1 MSGQADGSVIV
12 DTELNSEGFKAG
24 SAELLAAI
32 KSLSNEVKTL
42 GKVLKDTFSS
52 NQGVTATDSKVQALE
67 ATITSLRAEVQ
78 SLKTQLS
85 ELQEKFDNLGGAKTA
100 ETPIDGIAESAQK
113 ADGEVAELQARIKEL
128 EGTISGLQS
137 QFAEALEDPMDV
149 RFDTSAAEAQISS
162 LESRIE
168 ELEAKLQQAQMGTA
182 GSATPTGANVNL
194 NTAAGT
200 RSSFERQIESV
211 NSSVERLELNF
222 QRAMSGSESSITA
235 FNTKADALESK
246 IASLRQ
252 QLDKLGQVKIP
263 TDQYKALESTVTRL
277 EGKLGQLVNRQDKM
291 SAMGVSESSKQ
302 WRSLQYEIDETIRKL
317 SVANGQMSVLRG
329 SGQAYTIGA
338 DTAQYQH
345 LSSVLSQA
353 SSRLAEMR
361 TALSGTSG
369 PITKLASG
377 ARSVFQWIAK
387 AAATLGGKFMSGVSK
402 AVAGMKKLASS
413 ERGLRRPLSSLTS
426 SVLRLGPALLMA
438 RGMMGILRKA
448 VSAYIAENEKLSSTL
463 SACWSGIGNLL
474 GPIISR
480 VISLVATAVA
490 YITKFLSLLGFV
502 GSSTKKAI
510 SGAGGAA
517 EKETEKLHR
526 QLASFDELN
535 ILQREEDTSGGGGG
549 VEEAELPD
557 VTLPDWVEQMVEQL
571 KAGNWAEAA
580 TILTDELNR
589 MVDSVDW
596 AGLGDK
602 LAYGLNGAL
611 TFLATAITT
620 FDWYRLGEGIG
631 EFLNSVIHGVDWANL
646 GIVLGWKFIA
656 LIEGL
661 GGLFAT
667 LDWRGLGKALSDC
680 FMGLWNAI
688 DWELAA
694 KTLSDGLI
702 GVLNALS
709 SALAGLDWQQVAR
722 DIVTFISSIDYSGIL
737 VALGEA
743 LAAALV
749 GLSTLLFE
757 LIAAAW
763 REVMDWWKQVAYE
776 DGHFTIEGLLQGI
789 LDALGDIFSWIW
801 TNIAEPII
809 NAFKT
814 AFGIA
819 SPSTVMMEI
828 GDFLVQGLLLGIQ
841 TAWESL
847 ITWLSEAFLRITET
861 VTLWATNTK
870 MQFDL
875 WVADVKTTLT
885 TWAANTKQTVTDWVA
900 NTKTSIATWASETK
914 ASVSAWASDVKSK
927 ISSCASNIYSTI
939 SSKVSQ
945 IRSTVASGFAA
956 AKNTMVSNMQ
966 SAMATIKSQNWYSVG
981 SAICNGI
988 ANGIKAGWN
997 WLKNLVSS
1005 VARSLLSAAK
1015 SALGIHSP
1023 SRLFRDQIG
1032 LNIGYGV
1039 GEGIEAS
1046 EGSVLDSVC
1055 AVADAIADEFRSNQY
1070 QIDGVI
1076 SNAEIDNTMN
1086 GFADKVAD
1094 SFATLM
1100 DRMQAIAESIS
1111 FKAPEV
1117 SLGTVVPVSVPAAVA
1132 ASDTD
1137 SAAEALQE
1145 KIDIAMEDFIQ
1156 SNIAGHEATVAV
1168 LREILEAVLG
1178 IEIGDDVIGKAAA
1191 RYNRRMNFV
1200 KGGSSG

>member
-1 MSGQADGSVIV
+1 MAGQADGSIIV

-42 GKVLKDTFSS
+42 GQVLKDTFSS

-78 SLKTQLS
+78 SLKTQLT

-113 ADGEVAELQARIKEL
+113 ADSEVAELQARIKEL
-128 EGTISGLQS
+128 EGTISGLQAK
-137 QFAEALEDPMDV
+137 FAEALEDPMDV

-168 ELEAKLQQAQMGTA
+168 ELEAKLQQAQMGAA
-182 GSATPTGANVNL
+182 GNATPTGANVNL
-194 NTAAGT
+194 NTATGT

-252 QLDKLGQVKIP
+252 QLDKLGQAKIP

-291 SAMGVSESSKQ
+291 SAMGVSETSKQ

-329 SGQAYTIGA
+329 SGQAYTMGA

-361 TALSGTSG
+361 TALSSTGG

-413 ERGLRRPLSSLTS
+413 ARGLRRPLSSLTS

-438 RGMMGILRKA
+438 RGMMGILRRA

-502 GSSTKKAI
+502 GASTKKAI

-549 VEEAELPD
+549 AEEAELPD

-667 LDWRGLGKALSDC
+667 LDWRGLGQALSDC

-688 DWELAA
+688 DWEQAA

-709 SALAGLDWQQVAR
+709 SALAGLDWQKLGRDVA
-722 DIVTFISSIDYSGIL
+722 TFIGTVNWSGVFNALCTAIGA
-737 VALGEA
+737 ALGG
-743 LAAALV
+743 LAGFIWGVIESAWNGVVEWWYDTAYKDGMFTIDGLLEGIGDAIRRIGTWIKNNIFKPFINGFKSAFGINSPSKVMREQGKYLIDGLLV
-749 GLSTLLFE
+749 GL
-757 LIAAAW
+757 
-763 REVMDWWKQVAYE
+763 
-776 DGHFTIEGLLQGI
+776 QGGWHN
-789 LDALGDIFSWIW
+789 LFSWVD
-801 TNIAEPII
+801 NV
-809 NAFKT
+809 F
-814 AFGIA
+814 
-819 SPSTVMMEI
+819 
-828 GDFLVQGLLLGIQ
+828 DGL
-841 TAWESL
+841 TDS
-847 ITWLSEAFLRITET
+847 ITS
-861 VTLWATNTK
+861 
-870 MQFDL
+870 
-875 WVADVKTTLT
+875 
-885 TWAANTKQTVTDWVA
+885 
-900 NTKTSIATWASETK
+900 WASYTK
-914 ASVSAWASDVKSK
+914 SSIKDWASNTYTTIRGKV
-927 ISSCASNIYSTI
+927 SSIKSTI
-939 SSKVSQ
+939 SS
-945 IRSTVASGFAA
+945 GFNA
-956 AKNTMVSNMQ
+956 AKNSIVSNMR
-966 SAMATIKSQNWYSVG
+966 SAMNTVKSQNWKSVG
-981 SAICNGI
+981 SNICTGIGNGI
-988 ANGIKAGWN
+988 NAGWS
-997 WLKNLVSS
+997 WLKTKVSNL
-1005 VARSLLSAAK
+1005 AKSLLNAAK

-1023 SRLFRDQIG
+1023 SRLFRDQVG

-1046 EGSVLDSVC
+1046 EDSVLDSVC
-1055 AVADAIADEFRSNQY
+1055 AVADAIADEFRYSEY
-1070 QIDGVI
+1070 RIDGVI
-1076 SNAEIDNTMN
+1076 SNTEIESTLN
-1086 GFADKVAD
+1086 GFADKIAD
-1094 SFATLM
+1094 SFAALM
-1100 DRMQAIAESIS
+1100 DRMQAIAESAS
-1111 FKAPEV
+1111 FRVPNV
-1117 SLGTVVPVSVPAAVA
+1117 SRGHIVPYTAQSKQ
-1132 ASDTD
+1132 
-1137 SAAEALQE
+1137 AL
-1145 KIDIAMEDFIQ
+1145 KT
-1156 SNIAGHEATVAV
+1156 NHEATTPTTGQVLDSISDAVYSAV
-1168 LREILEAVLG
+1168 LAAMRQSASNNNQNINVYLDGRQITAAVEKQQHERGASLM
-1178 IEIGDDVIGKAAA
+1178 GKEVFS
-1191 RYNRRMNFV
+1191 Y
-1200 KGGSSG
+1200 